1 MSNQFMLVG
10 RLLEIKDNSIII
22 DTTTDKIIVKVSS
35 SLLEK
40 IQNYCNIG
48 GVIGVRGKITT
59 ANDQIELT
67 CEKCTFLST
76 TAPTEEC

>member
-22 DTTTDKIIVKVSS
+22 DTTTDKIMVKVSS

-40 IQNYCNIG
+40 IQKYCTIG
-48 GVIGVRGKITT
+48 EVIGARGRITT
-59 ANDQIELT
+59 VNDQIELT

>member
-1 MSNQFMLVG
+1 MSNKFVLVG

-22 DTTTDKIIVKVSS
+22 NTTTDKIIVKLSS
-35 SLLEK
+35 SILEK

-48 GVIGVRGKITT
+48 GVIGIMGRITT
-59 ANDQIELT
+59 VNDQIELT

-76 TAPTEEC
+76 TAPTE